1 MTGTMRILLISD
13 THLAAEAT
21 PCNENWRA
29 AKAFARRAA
38 CDLTI
43 HLGDITFDGIDIP
56 AQHEFARAACADW
69 PTPLRFIPGNHD
81 IGDNPPGP
89 GLPSNQPLDTR
100 ELARYRTLFGSDYWS
115 MEAGAWLVIAL
126 DAQLLGSDSPA
137 EAAQWQWLGSLLDG
151 AKGRPIALLLHKPLF
166 VDDPEETAPHIRY
179 VPKAP
184 RLALLK
190 RLAAVDLRLVVSGH
204 THQYLD
210 RSIAGVRHIW
220 VPSAAFFIPDGAQ
233 ERIGEKVVGM
243 GVLELNNAGHSFDL
257 VCPDGMT
264 QWSGSH
270 PILSSMAACSRSLAA
285 VPGSA
290 SS

>member
-1 MTGTMRILLISD
+1 MRILLITD
-13 THLAAEAT
+13 THLAPEAT

-29 AKAFARRAA
+29 AKAFARRVAS
-38 CDLTI
+38 DLTI

-56 AQHEFARAACADW
+56 AQHDFAAAACADW

-89 GLPSNQPLDTR
+89 GVPSSQPLDAK
-100 ELARYRTLFGSDYWS
+100 ELARYRALFGSDYWS
-115 MEAGAWLVIAL
+115 MEAGSWLIIAL
-126 DAQLLGSDSPA
+126 DAQLLGSESAA
-137 EAAQWQWLGSLLDG
+137 EAAQWQWLCGLLDS

-166 VDDPEETAPHIRY
+166 VDDPQEDAPHIRY

-184 RLALLK
+184 RLALLE
-190 RLAAVDLRLVVSGH
+190 RFATVDLRLVVSGH

-210 RSIAGVRHIW
+210 RVIGGVRHIW

-233 ERIGEKVVGM
+233 ERIGEKVVGL
-243 GVLELNNAGHSFDL
+243 GVLELGATGYSFDL
-257 VCPDGMT
+257 VCPEGMT
-264 QWSGSH
+264 QYSGSH

-285 VPGSA
+285 APGTATS
-290 SS
+290 